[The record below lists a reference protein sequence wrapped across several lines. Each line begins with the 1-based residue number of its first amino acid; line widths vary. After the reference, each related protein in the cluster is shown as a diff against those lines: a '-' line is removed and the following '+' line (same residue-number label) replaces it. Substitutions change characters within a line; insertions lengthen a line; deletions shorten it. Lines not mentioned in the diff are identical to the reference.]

1 MRYDRPTLDSSLS
14 IEDRI
19 LLCVAH
25 PHVTPERQ
33 EQLTRLLTAP
43 LDWEHLVALAE
54 RHEVVPLLSRH
65 LRAVSAET
73 GPEAVRE
80 ALTVRMRENLV
91 RNLHL
96 QQELLRVLAA
106 LNQAALPVMP
116 LKGPW
121 LGELLYGDETLR
133 MTGDLDLLMQPRDLE
148 AAEQVLKELGYRR
161 GRPREH
167 EEESYHY
174 TFVND
179 ERRALPVTVE
189 LHWDIVRAH
198 IARHDMAEVW
208 SAATRGVW
216 HGREIWTMAAPDL
229 FLILCQNAAKD
240 TFGFLKQ
247 LVDVA
252 LVVERFGETWS
263 WSALAHTIR
272 TARMRTRVYLT
283 VALVQQLCGSQIP
296 ADFLEAIRPPRGISW
311 HVGQTLLRRRGGV
324 LHTARADIGPPFNP
338 ILTLLWEDS
347 WRGKVRHLRR
357 LIFPPASY
365 QARWTGQSPATSL
378 WWRYPLWRYPLW
390 LGQVF
395 GHFFRFLLHFGSR
408 HTSNKS
414 HCVEK

>member
-1 MRYDRPTLDSSLS
+1 LTLPSHGLGV
-14 IEDRI
+14 EDRV
-19 LLCVAH
+19 LLCSAH
-25 PHVTPERQ
+25 PQVTPERY
-33 EQLTRLLTAP
+33 EQLTKLLASV
-43 LDWEHLVALAE
+43 LDWEQIVALAE
-54 RHEVVPLLSRH
+54 RHEIVPLLSRYLH
-65 LRAVSAET
+65 AVPLEMV
-73 GPEAVRE
+73 PD
-80 ALTVRMRENLV
+80 TVRKTLAVLMRENLV
-91 RNLHL
+91 RNLYL

-121 LGELLYGDETLR
+121 LSELLYGDVTLR
-133 MTGDLDLLMQPRDLE
+133 MTGDLDLLVRPHDLE
-148 AAEQVLKELGYRR
+148 AAEQILQELGYRR

-174 TFVND
+174 TFVSD
-179 ERRALPVTVE
+179 DRRALPVTVE

-198 IARHDMAEVW
+198 IARRDMAEVW
-208 SAATRGVW
+208 SGATRGEW
-216 HGREIWTMAAPDL
+216 HGREIWTMAPPDL

-252 LVVERFGETWS
+252 LVIERWGATWS
-263 WSALAHTIR
+263 WAALAHTIR

-283 VALVQQLCGSQIP
+283 VSLTRQLLGSQVP
-296 ADFLEAIRPPRGISW
+296 ADFLAAIRPPPGISW
-311 HVGQTLLRRRGGV
+311 HVGQTLLRWRGGV
-324 LHTARADIGPPFNP
+324 LHTARADVGPPFNP

-357 LIFPPASY
+357 LIFPSASY

-378 WWRYPLWRYPLW
+378 WRRYPLW
-390 LGQVF
+390 LSQVF
-395 GHFFRFLLHFGSR
+395 GHFFRFLPHFGIR